1 MRPSTPK
8 RHWHLPLN
16 VFATAA
22 SALILLVVVSLL
34 GYEAYRGAQNALLSV
49 TEETVGHI
57 NQTLDEKLGRILEPA
72 DNQLRLLAHA
82 GLSDATGLDAQ
93 IHILPTAREV
103 LEGNTLVDAFYIGFP
118 RGEFV
123 LFRPLRDPN
132 VIRAVGAPEGARILM
147 QSLART
153 PRGAL
158 RGQYRF
164 YDAQLRLVDAR
175 NMPDYHFDPRT
186 RPWYQ
191 RAHETGGTVVAE
203 PYVFFTTR
211 AVGIT
216 LARRTEDGAAVLG
229 LDATMRSLAQELDR
243 LRVTPGTE
251 IAIVDAQQRVVAYH
265 DAARVAVAN
274 GDQKVRLAQVNELG
288 VPVLLRA
295 FEHADRSGRATAA
308 MVDGRGWRLVARPLG
323 SQRHEGLTVLMAIP
337 DDELFSS
344 ARDIVHR
351 QVRVALL
358 LIVAAVP
365 LSWLV
370 STLLTRPLHRL
381 AQETSAIESFDFTPR
396 PLSRSRISEVDRL
409 ALATQRMKGTISNF
423 VSTSLALGSETQLG
437 RLLETV
443 LANARQAADARAG
456 VIYLFRDKRFLERAH
471 GLSGEADELLFPA
484 SLSTEEQVAHPTV
497 RAALERTVVADGG
510 VRIAAPLLTRDGAL
524 VGVLDLVLAAPLK
537 GRDDARR
544 GFIEALAATGAVAI
558 ETRNLIDQQKAL
570 LESFIQ
576 LIAAAIDAKS
586 HYTGGHCQR
595 VPELAKMLAQAADE
609 AVDGPFAGFHLAS
622 DDREAL
628 HIGAWLHDCGKVTT
642 PEHIVDKATKLECL
656 YDRIHEV
663 RMRFEVLKRDA
674 HVRALQAQQP
684 DGLPAEA
691 QAGLEAEWRAL
702 DEEFAFVASC
712 NLGGEAMDETRLARL
727 RTIGAR
733 QWLRTLDDGLGI
745 SWEEARRRTSHGV
758 RPPPA
763 VENLL
768 ADKPEHIV
776 PRPPE
781 EMLPPDNPWGFKM
794 DVPQNT
800 ANRGELYN
808 LSIGRGTLTTEDR
821 YIINE
826 HIVQTIKMLDR
837 LPFPRHLANVPE
849 IAGGHHERMD
859 GKGYPKRLR
868 REDMSV
874 LARVMAIADV
884 FEALTAADRPY
895 KRPNTLSQAVAIM
908 SRMVRDQHLDG
919 ELFELFLRSQVFA
932 HYGERFLSPDQRD
945 DVDVDAAIRDAGLA

>member
-8 RHWHLPLN
+8 RYWHLPLN
-16 VFATAA
+16 VLATAA
-22 SALILLVVVSLL
+22 STIVLLVVVALL
-34 GYEAYRGAQNALLSV
+34 GYEAYRGAQKALLSV

-57 NQTLDEKLGRILEPA
+57 NRTLDEKLGRILEPA

-82 GLSDATGLDAQ
+82 GLSDATSLDAQ
-93 IHILPTAREV
+93 IRILPTAREV
-103 LEGNTLVDAFYIGFP
+103 LEGNALVDAFYVGFP

-123 LFRPLRDPN
+123 LFRPLRDP
-132 VIRAVGAPEGARILM
+132 VVAKAVDAPEGAQILM

-153 PRGAL
+153 GQGKL

-164 YDAQLRLVDAR
+164 YDMQLRLVDAR
-175 NMPDYHFDPRT
+175 NMPDYQFDPRT

-191 RAHETGGTVVAE
+191 RAHEQEGTVIVE

-211 AVGIT
+211 AVGTT

-229 LDATMRSLAQELDR
+229 LDATLQSLATELDR

-251 IAIVDAQQRVVAYH
+251 LAIVDTQRRVVAYH
-265 DAARVAVAN
+265 DASRVAVQT
-274 GDQKVRLAQVNELG
+274 GDKRVRLAQIGELG
-288 VPVLLRA
+288 VPVLQRA
-295 FEHADRSGRATAA
+295 LESADASGRATAA
-308 MVDGRGWRLVARPLG
+308 KVDGRDWRLVARSLE
-323 SQRHEGLTVLMAIP
+323 SRRHGGLTVLMAIP
-337 DDELFSS
+337 DDELFAS
-344 ARDIVHR
+344 ARDIVRR
-351 QVRVALL
+351 QVRLALI

-365 LSWLV
+365 LAWLI

-396 PLSRSRISEVDRL
+396 PISRSRITEVDRL

-437 RLLETV
+437 RLLDTV

-456 VIYLFRDKRFLERAH
+456 AIYLVRDTQVLERVH
-471 GLSGEADELLFPA
+471 DLSGHADETIFPPHLF
-484 SLSTEEQVAHPTV
+484 TGEQAAHPAV
-497 RAALERTVVADGG
+497 RAALERSVISDGG
-510 VRIAAPLLTRDGAL
+510 DRIAAPLLTRDGAL
-524 VGVLDLVLAAPLK
+524 VGVLDLVLAAPLRD
-537 GRDDARR
+537 RDDARR

-586 HYTGGHCQR
+586 PYTGGHCQR
-595 VPELAKMLAQAADE
+595 VPELAKMLARAADE
-609 AVDGPFAGFHLAS
+609 AQAGPFADFHLS
-622 DDREAL
+622 LDDWEAL

-642 PEHIVDKATKLECL
+642 PEHIVDKSTKLECI

-674 HVRALQAQQP
+674 RVRAL
-684 DGLPAEA
+684 EA
-691 QAGLEAEWRAL
+691 QLAGTPAAETQAALQAEWKTL

-712 NLGGEAMDETRLARL
+712 NLGGEAMDEARVARL
-727 RTIGAR
+727 RQIAQR

-745 SWEEARRRTSHGV
+745 SWEAARRRQGHEV
-758 RPPPA
+758 RTLPA
-763 VENLL
+763 VEQLL
-768 ADKPEHIV
+768 ADKPEHIE

-794 DVPQNT
+794 DVPKDK

-808 LSIGRGTLTTEDR
+808 LAIGRGTLTTEDR

-859 GKGYPKRLR
+859 GKGYPKRLK

-919 ELFELFLRSQVFA
+919 ELFELFLRSHVFA
-932 HYGERFLSPDQRD
+932 RYGEQFLSQAQRD
-945 DVDVDAAIRDAGLA
+945 DVDIDAAIRNAGMA